1 MNEKHDRKLF
11 KFGLKDK
18 QFSLDSKQVI
28 FNYSNRTLS
37 DAETEA
43 LANGQQ
49 FAFQPQKLNY
59 CRFFL
64 PFEKLFNDI
73 KKEPI
78 YKDAGDSINRVK
90 TSIKQSVFKSFYN
103 YQPARDNINKD
114 IIETLKNLNTDP
126 NIV

>member
-18 QFSLDSKQVI
+18 QFSLDSKEVI

-43 LANGQQ
+43 LANGLQ
-49 FAFQPQKLNY
+49 FAFQPSKLKY
-59 CRFFL
+59 CRFIL
-64 PFEKLFNDI
+64 PFEELFNDI

-78 YKDAGDSINRVK
+78 Y
-90 TSIKQSVFKSFYN
+90 
-103 YQPARDNINKD
+103 
-114 IIETLKNLNTDP
+114 
-126 NIV
+126 